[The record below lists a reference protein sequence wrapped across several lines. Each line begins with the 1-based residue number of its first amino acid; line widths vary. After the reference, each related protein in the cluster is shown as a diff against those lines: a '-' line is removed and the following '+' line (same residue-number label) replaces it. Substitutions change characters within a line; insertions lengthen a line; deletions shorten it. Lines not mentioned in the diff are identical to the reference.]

1 MDNKIYV
8 DALKTIRINN
18 YEQLLLTTRILR
30 SIYGSYGS
38 GNKLKLNKLLLVI
51 NSSKIIVLSPHKSCT
66 GYYYNGVYTK
76 HMKNRKR

>member
-1 MDNKIYV
+1 MDNKIYI

-30 SIYGSYGS
+30 SIYDSYWN
-38 GNKLKLNKLLLVI
+38 GNKLNLNKLLVI
-51 NSSKIIVLSPHKSCT
+51 NSSKIKVLSPHKSCT
-66 GYYYNGVYTK
+66 GYYCNEVYTK